1 MLSNC
6 LKKEGIL
13 YLELPI
19 INNYFGRHPW
29 HVGHP
34 IHFSK
39 ESIFSLIE
47 ANNLKLIKL
56 FDEKNLLYSPK
67 TALGFLCKKK

>member
-39 ESIFSLIE
+39 ESIFSVSKQI
-47 ANNLKLIKL
+47 I
-56 FDEKNLLYSPK
+56 
-67 TALGFLCKKK
+67 